1 MNKTSTEQSG
11 PYESARE
18 GFSTESNTPVT
29 EQTYYGSAPEE
40 FWTELEPED
49 PSRVEDP
56 SHVETVNESS
66 CFVQLIDASE
76 LELGEQIAEGGQ
88 AHVYLAKYRKWG
100 PEDVVVKRYKG
111 RGVDVEQLRRRIGK
125 VITHPGGS
133 RGLCQVI
140 GVSEDST
147 AGEVSVVMEAMQG
160 DLRNLIDKRKDYLES
175 ANGAQMMMM
184 PFRRDATLLMMEQI
198 ASGIE
203 KLHDCGLTH
212 KDLKASNIF
221 VSPLD
226 FTRRANDEIIHSRE
240 VELKKDL
247 AYDGF
252 TADVGDY
259 ESSEGIVG
267 TGFWRAPEVLRA
279 LRDKTTPTYST
290 AVDVYG
296 FGMVCYELLTGQIP
310 FEGHRLS
317 DYELVLSG
325 RRPELPDYL
334 SPEITQLLHQCWHMD
349 PCQRPGWSQ
358 IKSIIE
364 REFHTKSN
372 ANFVHLS
379 EHATHQTNDRNRN
392 SFRFKWKFLRLNTF

>member
-1 MNKTSTEQSG
+1 MSKTSTEQSG
-11 PYESARE
+11 PYESAGE
-18 GFSTESNTPVT
+18 GFSTESDTSVT

-56 SHVETVNESS
+56 SHVETV
-66 CFVQLIDASE
+66 
-76 LELGEQIAEGGQ
+76 
-88 AHVYLAKYRKWG
+88 
-100 PEDVVVKRYKG
+100 
-111 RGVDVEQLRRRIGK
+111 
-125 VITHPGGS
+125 
-133 RGLCQVI
+133 I
-140 GVSEDST
+140 GVSEDNT
-147 AGEVSVVMEAMQG
+147 TGEVSVVMEAMQG
-160 DLRNLIDKRKDYLES
+160 DLRNLIDKRIDYLES

-203 KLHDCGLTH
+203 KLHDCGLIH

-252 TADVGDY
+252 AADVGDY

-279 LRDKTTPTYST
+279 LRNKITPTYST

-296 FGMVCYELLTGQIP
+296 FGMVCYELLTGRIP

-325 RRPELPDYL
+325 GRPELPDYL

-364 REFHTKSN
+364 REFHT
-372 ANFVHLS
+372 
-379 EHATHQTNDRNRN
+379 
-392 SFRFKWKFLRLNTF
+392 